1 MHNPSHGLL
10 TTEVNKLNTY
20 MRKTT
25 SESRDPPLLKVTLKK
40 IMASDK
46 PESSDPLKVASP
58 PNVATTNHPTSPK

>member
-20 MRKTT
+20 MCKTT
-25 SESRDPPLLKVTLKK
+25 SESRDPAESNAEK